1 MFAKAFRSCQSWI
14 VSSNKKGSQKVLLP
28 TLMTIIYMNCKEVAM
43 NITVE
48 CVSMLVCSRQ
58 PKKRMVFWGQL
69 LNFPRFR
76 DNILHKE
83 NSKAIIEKR
92 RPLLVIINIR
102 QMALRIQTFHVETV
116 QQTTYTLH
124 KIFRVYVHKHSKK
137 WALKKWYVCVHD
149 IQV

>member
-1 MFAKAFRSCQSWI
+1 MYISDA
-14 VSSNKKGSQKVLLP
+14 SQ
-28 TLMTIIYMNCKEVAM
+28 
-43 NITVE
+43 
-48 CVSMLVCSRQ
+48 
-58 PKKRMVFWGQL
+58 KRMVFWGLL
-69 LNFPRFR
+69 LNFLRFR

-92 RPLLVIINIR
+92 RPLLLHNNKYQIDGVTNSNISCR
-102 QMALRIQTFHVETV
+102 NGPTD
-116 QQTTYTLH
+116 YTLH